1 MTLQPALLADLER
14 QIAAGLAPEQVRSMV
29 RDVLDNWGNEAK
41 LDDVLSYLYERLR
54 TDPALSEVL
63 RGLLARSL
71 ADADDLFEMPLEMDA
86 DIRQRLFRTAEKK
99 AVDPAPTS
107 HSRQLLQAGL
117 TSSRL
122 PVFDGAA
129 ANQGRDHPHFESYSV
144 DPDWATV
151 GPVLS
156 RLVWLA
162 REQELVWTTHPHDPD
177 ARRRAILWR
186 AVARAAHL
194 DVTALTELQD
204 YQKALLLDPD
214 VLVELENVATR
225 MQMMSD
231 GIRGLLDTARLKE
244 PHAG

>member
-1 MTLQPALLADLER
+1 MTLQPALLAYLER

-71 ADADDLFEMPLEMDA
+71 ADDVPDMPAALDA
-86 DIRQRLFRTAEKK
+86 DIR
-99 AVDPAPTS
+99 
-107 HSRQLLQAGL
+107 RQLFGAPAHKAPPPE
-117 TSSRL
+117 
-122 PVFDGAA
+122 PV
-129 ANQGRDHPHFESYSV
+129 NHGRDHPHFGAYAV

-162 REQELVWTTHPHDPD
+162 REQELAWAANPHQPE
-177 ARRRAILWR
+177 ARQRALLWR
-186 AVARAAHL
+186 ALARLGHL
-194 DVTALTELQD
+194 DFNALTELQNF
-204 YQKALLLDPD
+204 LDMQPLERD
-214 VLVELENVATR
+214 AAAELASLAAK
-225 MQMMSD
+225 MQRMSD
-231 GIRGLLDTARLKE
+231 GIQSLLDAARVKE
-244 PHAG
+244 PHA